1 MVRDPAC
8 KRGTFMS
15 MRALPQSLASGR
27 FWRRVTYTTA
37 LLLAVQS
44 PFISAENTP
53 AAPAA
58 NDFRVARLGWG
69 SDPVKRCPELRQS
82 VAEQGAVAVVQFMVG
97 PTGVPS
103 QASIHSSSGS
113 AGFDTAAMS
122 CVSKLRFQPATRFG
136 DGEAVQS
143 WQQFALKWEG
153 AVSAPQAARCEPAG
167 SAQNSVVVAEP
178 NEGSASDRKQ
188 PGPAISRA
196 GVCVCVD
203 ETGKVLQ
210 APVLTNSSGNTGVD
224 KAALELSS
232 ATHYRPATSASGQ
245 PAAGCFRFKVGIEVK

>member
-1 MVRDPAC
+1 VI
-8 KRGTFMS
+8 
-15 MRALPQSLASGR
+15 
-27 FWRRVTYTTA
+27 YTA
-37 LLLAVQS
+37 VLLLAAQS
-44 PFISAENTP
+44 PFSSAQKSP

-58 NDFRVARLGWG
+58 NDLRTARLGWG

-82 VAEQGAVAVVQFMVG
+82 VAQEGAVAIVQFMVG

-113 AGFDTAAMS
+113 SAFDAAATG
-122 CVSKLRFQPATRFG
+122 CVLKLRFQPATRFG

-143 WQQFALKWEG
+143 WQQFGLKWEG

-167 SAQNSVVVAEP
+167 SAQNSVVVAEV
-178 NEGSASDRKQ
+178 NEGSAGDHKQ
-188 PGPAISRA
+188 PGPAITRT

-210 APVLTNSSGNTGVD
+210 APVLTSSSGNPGVD
-224 KAALELSS
+224 GAALELSS
-232 ATHYRPATSASGQ
+232 AAHYRPATSASGQ